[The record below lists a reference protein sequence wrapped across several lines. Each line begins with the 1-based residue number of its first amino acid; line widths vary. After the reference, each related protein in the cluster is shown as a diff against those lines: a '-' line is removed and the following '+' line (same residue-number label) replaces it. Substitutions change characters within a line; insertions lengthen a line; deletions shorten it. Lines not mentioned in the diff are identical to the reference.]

1 MSKLFRWVGA
11 LVFLL
16 SLLSFAYVYVVRL
29 GVPAPDNG
37 YSARDAVFNV
47 TLFTIFALHHS
58 IMARTGAKAWI
69 TRLTPPALER
79 SIYVWIASLLFLAVC
94 WLWRPLP
101 GVIWQMRRSRAR
113 PLRRPSVRRRPHHRR
128 RSHRRRLGAG
138 GCEAAGSLPTP
149 IEFTAR
155 GPFAIVRHPIYLAWV
170 LMVFATPVMTTS
182 RLVFAVISTVYLA
195 AAIPF
200 EEASLVEALRRE
212 VPRLPAADAVA
223 ADSLRLVRF
232 DDRSTGFYVGSTTF
246 YDRGVR
252 VRGWFPREGQ

>member
-11 LVFLL
+11 LAFLL
-16 SLLSFAYVYVVRL
+16 SLLSYAYVYMVRL

-37 YSARDAVFNV
+37 HLARDAVFNV

-79 SIYVWIASLLFLAVC
+79 SIYVWIASLLFFAVC

-101 GVIWQMRRSRAR
+101 GVIWQTQ
-113 PLRRPSVRRRPHHRR
+113 
-128 RSHRRRLGAG
+128 GAG
-138 GCEAAGSLPTP
+138 LVLYVVQVVGAVLTIAAARIVGVWELAGVKQPDHTTP
-149 IEFTAR
+149 IEFKAD

-182 RLVFAVISTVYLA
+182 RMVFAVISTVYLA

-200 EEASLVEALRRE
+200 EEASLVEAHGAKYLAYQRE
-212 VPRLPAADAVA
+212 MRWRLIP
-223 ADSLRLVRF
+223 
-232 DDRSTGFYVGSTTF
+232 YV
-246 YDRGVR
+246 
-252 VRGWFPREGQ
+252 W